1 MSARAEVRGRR
12 ETRKTQ
18 ETQEDQEGFTLVEV
32 LVAFALVALGLMMA
46 LQIGGGTSAGLGRL
60 AAAEIVADEAEG
72 IVALRTATGL
82 RAGLE
87 QGTFSNGEPWTLS
100 VTDVGPGLGWPR
112 LPPLWRVRLTRG
124 GPEGRPVYVTL
135 VAGGYGG

>member
-1 MSARAEVRGRR
+1 MTARTGGRSARTGEA
-12 ETRKTQ
+12 
-18 ETQEDQEGFTLVEV
+18 GFTLVEV
-32 LVAFALVALGLMMA
+32 LVAFAVVALGLVLA
-46 LQIGGGTSAGLGRL
+46 LQVGGSTGAGLGRV

-72 IVALRTATGL
+72 IVALRMAAGL
-82 RAGLE
+82 RPGLE

-112 LPPLWRVRLTRG
+112 LPPLWRARLTRG
-124 GPEGRPVYVTL
+124 GPDGRPVYVTL